1 MQFVI
6 WVTRLKIYSDDNARL
21 IEDWRTQPDSVVDIL
36 TVTVVMHRHSGPVRS
51 ALGKL
56 VHLTPNEVG
65 TLMIHICQV
74 TQEISRV
81 NWQYDDIQQLFC
93 FAVVCYRPISTP
105 HPSPHT
111 LPPQPPRT
119 PTRSPTQPTPT
130 PDFTH
135 IIQDYF
141 TDTGAIPTHDH
152 SKLKVHWINGDGPHF
167 YFIIDKLHRL
177 YRIAAY
183 IALVL
188 KSLSSEC
195 HRVSLMRIQHW
206 FK

>member
-6 WVTRLKIYSDDNARL
+6 WVIWLKIYSDDNARL

-81 NWQYDDIQQLFC
+81 TWQYDDIQQLFC
-93 FAVVCYRPISTP
+93 FAAVCYRPISTP
-105 HPSPHT
+105 YPSPHT

-130 PDFTH
+130 RVLPISFRITSQ
-135 IIQDYF
+135 ILGQ
-141 TDTGAIPTHDH
+141 
-152 SKLKVHWINGDGPHF
+152 SPHTTTVSWR
-167 YFIIDKLHRL
+167 YTESTAMVPIFI
-177 YRIAAY
+177 
-183 IALVL
+183 
-188 KSLSSEC
+188 LSSTNHTDYTE
-195 HRVSLMRIQHW
+195 
-206 FK
+206 